1 VVLDLGSTD
10 GTLEI
15 LKEISAKNPRVVLH
29 QGEFNRED
37 AGAFADAANECI
49 SLCAHDN
56 VLFYQADE
64 VPHENLLRIAAA
76 KFEQGQYDL
85 SFWRYQLQENFQLLK
100 WFPHVVHRVGTKG
113 RFEFVVDG
121 MNTERMWD
129 AKLCYENYNGG
140 WFTRWGAS
148 FSDDGCRLAE
158 MPDDVP
164 ERMPTHE
171 MILDVGK
178 SGAFRDTIRAR
189 AEQHFPFWSD
199 DWPNVDGERL
209 DIWWEREKDNPNWDK
224 EGTAF
229 DIPKIMRYHLGKP
242 IYELRTDL
250 LVALCEDQTK
260 EWIQTCK

>member
-1 VVLDLGSTD
+1 M
-10 GTLEI
+10 E
-15 LKEISAKNPRVVLH
+15 
-29 QGEFNRED
+29 
-37 AGAFADAANECI
+37 
-49 SLCAHDN
+49 
-56 VLFYQADE
+56 
-64 VPHENLLRIAAA
+64 
-76 KFEQGQYDL
+76 YDV
-85 SFWRYQLQENFQLLK
+85 K
-100 WFPHVVHRVGTKG
+100 
-113 RFEFVVDG
+113 VVDVAG
-121 MNTERMWD
+121 DIRG
-129 AKLCYENYNGG
+129 Y
-140 WFTRWGAS
+140 S
-148 FSDDGCRLAE
+148 
-158 MPDDVP
+158 
-164 ERMPTHE
+164 

-260 EWIQTCK
+260 EWMQTCK